1 MISLK
6 FYFIVI
12 LFQGVEV
19 EPRDLLLT
27 KQVLYPLTILSALRY
42 PQFSIMYGLWVNWSL
57 RKYT

>member
-42 PQFSIMYGLWVNWSL
+42 PQFSIMYGLWVN
-57 RKYT
+57 